1 MKQNQYKGTHL
12 GRSFLAQAAALSPQ
26 LGLSG
31 LATLIPIINA
41 SLLADANIPVNV
53 EEMVNSM
60 PSDKA
65 LLSMVTKQAAESLLL
80 AKRSIMK
87 NPFVYL
93 ACDKGNKKG
102 NKMLAKFVC
111 WYCIDEK
118 KVKTYMIDCDCVDE
132 DTQEIVDG
140 IKHSLLRFFQDDL
153 TKLIGQ
159 CTDSGGGG
167 TKKALKR
174 ALEEANLL
182 SGDGYLLATCCLHNL
197 QTALRVAVENVL
209 GEGGMDSTCIKMNLM
224 QMIHGAYNI
233 QNYHES
239 EELSDLW
246 TFLDANATKLKLL
259 EEPVLSRWWTVSA
272 CAVQFRE
279 SK

>member
-1 MKQNQYKGTHL
+1 
-12 GRSFLAQAAALSPQ
+12 
-26 LGLSG
+26 
-31 LATLIPIINA
+31 
-41 SLLADANIPVNV
+41 
-53 EEMVNSM
+53 
-60 PSDKA
+60 
-65 LLSMVTKQAAESLLL
+65 
-80 AKRSIMK
+80 
-87 NPFVYL
+87 
-93 ACDKGNKKG
+93 
-102 NKMLAKFVC
+102 
-111 WYCIDEK
+111 
-118 KVKTYMIDCDCVDE
+118 MIDCDCVDE

-224 QMIHGAYNI
+224 QMIHGAYDI
-233 QNYHES
+233 QNYHE
-239 EELSDLW
+239 
-246 TFLDANATKLKLL
+246 
-259 EEPVLSRWWTVSA
+259 
-272 CAVQFRE
+272 
-279 SK
+279 